1 MTNKTIK
8 NLKVAFTKR
17 SSNRKIGSIPCTTS
31 AKATCPDACPLK
43 DSGCYASSGYYTN
56 MHWDKVSSGERGESY
71 GAFLGHVAKLPEGQ
85 LWRHNVAG
93 DLLPSAPERI
103 DEEALLALAE
113 ANTGRKGFTYT
124 HYPVGLGDPN
134 GISNMVAI
142 ERANVK
148 GFTVN
153 ISTNSITE
161 ALEAHRVSTAPVVTL
176 VTEDDWEGRPSIVR
190 EGTKIVRCPAE
201 TRDDVSCDTCR
212 LCSHAV
218 RTTIVGFT
226 AHGKQKKK
234 VLDIIAKAV

>member
-1 MTNKTIK
+1 MSIKTG
-8 NLKVAFTKR
+8 NVAFTPKSR
-17 SSNRKIGSIPCTTS
+17 NKKIGNIPCTTS
-31 AKATCPDACPLK
+31 SKATCPEACPLK
-43 DSGCYASSGYYTN
+43 ASGCYASEGFHTN
-56 MHWDKVSSGERGESY
+56 LHWDKVTSGERGDTY
-71 GAFLGHVAKLPEGQ
+71 DGFIKTVKTIRRDT

-93 DLLPSAPERI
+93 DLKPSGTDAI
-103 DEEALLALAE
+103 DTEALEALADANAE
-113 ANTGRKGFTYT
+113 AGARGFTYT
-124 HYPVGLGDPN
+124 HYPVGLGDPTS
-134 GISNMVAI
+134 ISNMVAI